1 MSEEVAEAPAADLV
15 DQANGQASVDWKA
28 SIPEDI
34 RGHKSLETIQDV
46 GSLAKSY
53 VNAQSMIGADKI
65 AIPGKSS
72 TPEQWSEIYS
82 KLGRPEA
89 ADKYELANNLPEG
102 QELDPQ
108 LMGGYTD
115 IAHKAGLS
123 TKQAQSILDWYN
135 GVLTD
140 TTAQTTAAEQAQL
153 EEKMTELKQH
163 FGPAFEDRVNLA
175 KAVSA
180 QFTEGDESLFDVK
193 LADGSLLGNN
203 PDFIKMAAN
212 MGVFMKEKMGEDTLE
227 GVKTSGAASRHELEG
242 KLAEMQAPDSP
253 YWDSKH
259 PQHDWYVN
267 EVTRINGDL
276 YPDE

>member
-1 MSEEVAEAPAADLV
+1 MSEEVAEAPAA
-15 DQANGQASVDWKA
+15 QEAEGQASVDWKA
-28 SIPEDI
+28 SIPEEV

-65 AIPGKSS
+65 ALPGKSS
-72 TPEQWSEIYS
+72 TPEQWGEIYS

-89 ADKYELANNLPEG
+89 ADKYELSNNLPEG
-102 QELDPQ
+102 QELDPT
-108 LMGGYTD
+108 LMGGFTNT
-115 IAHKAGLS
+115 AHAAGLS
-123 TKQAQSILDWYN
+123 TKQAQSLLDWYN
-135 GVLTD
+135 NVLVD
-140 TTAQTTAAEQAQL
+140 NSAQTTAAEQAQL
-153 EEKMTELKQH
+153 EQRTNELKQYY
-163 FGPAFEDRVNLA
+163 GPAFEDRINLA

-180 QFTEGDESLFDVK
+180 QFTEGDENIFDVK
-193 LADGSLLGNN
+193 LADGSLLGNH

-242 KLAEMQAPDSP
+242 KVAQLQAPDSP
-253 YWDSKH
+253 YWDNKH
-259 PQHDWYVN
+259 PEHNWYVS
-267 EVTRINGDL
+267 EVTRVNGEL

>member
-72 TPEQWSEIYS
+72 TQDQWNEIYA

-102 QELDPQ
+102 QELDPL
-108 LMGGYTD
+108 LMGGFTNT
-115 IAHKAGLS
+115 AHAAGLS
-123 TKQAQSILDWYN
+123 TKQAQSLLDWYN
-135 GVLTD
+135 GVLTE
-140 TTAQTTAAEQAQL
+140 TTAKNTADEQAQL
-153 EEKMTELKQH
+153 EQKTNELKQH
-163 FGPAFEDRVNLA
+163 YGPAFEDRVNLA

-180 QFTEGDESLFDVK
+180 QFTEGDESIFELK
-193 LADGSLLGNN
+193 LSDGSLLGNH
-203 PDFIKMAAN
+203 PEFIKMAAN

-227 GVKTSGAASRHELEG
+227 GVKTTGAATKHELEG
-242 KLAEMQAPDSP
+242 KLAELQSSDSP
-253 YWDSKH
+253 YWDNKH
-259 PQHDWYVN
+259 PQHDWFVS
-267 EVTRINGDL
+267 EVSRINEEL
-276 YPDE
+276 YQDE

>member
-28 SIPEDI
+28 SIPEEI

-46 GSLAKSY
+46 PSLAKSY

-65 AIPGKSS
+65 ALPGKSS
-72 TPEQWSEIYS
+72 TPEQWGEIYS

-102 QELDPQ
+102 QELDPI
-108 LMGGYTD
+108 LMGGFTNT
-115 IAHKAGLS
+115 AHAAGLS
-123 TKQAQSILDWYN
+123 TKQAQSLLDWYN
-135 GVLTD
+135 GVLVD
-140 TTAQTTAAEQAQL
+140 STAQTTAAEQAQL
-153 EEKMTELKQH
+153 EQRTNELKQH
-163 FGPAFEDRVNLA
+163 YGPAFEDRINLA

-180 QFTEGDESLFDVK
+180 QFTEGDENIFDVK
-193 LADGSLLGNN
+193 LADGSLLGNH
-203 PDFIKMAAN
+203 PDFIKMTAN

-242 KLAEMQAPDSP
+242 KVAQLQAPDSP
-253 YWDSKH
+253 YWDNKH
-259 PQHDWYVN
+259 PERDWYVN
-267 EVTRINGDL
+267 EVTRVNGEL

>member
-28 SIPEDI
+28 SIPEEI

-46 GSLAKSY
+46 PSLAKSY

-65 AIPGKSS
+65 ALPGKSS

-89 ADKYELANNLPEG
+89 ADKYELSNKLPEG
-102 QELDPQ
+102 QEVNEQ
-108 LMGGYTD
+108 LMGGFTNT
-115 IAHKAGLS
+115 AHAAGLN
-123 TKQAQSILDWYN
+123 TKQAQSLLDWYN
-135 GVLTD
+135 NVLVD
-140 TTAQTTAAEQAQL
+140 NTAQVTAAEQAQL
-153 EEKMTELKQH
+153 EEKTNELKQH
-163 FGPAFEDRVNLA
+163 YGPAFDDRVKLA
-175 KAVSA
+175 RAVSA
-180 QFTEGDESLFDVK
+180 QFTEGDESLHEVK
-193 LADGSLLGNN
+193 LADGSLLGNH
-203 PDFIKMAAN
+203 PDFIKMVSN
-212 MGVFMKEKMGEDTLE
+212 MGVFMKEKMGEDKLE
-227 GVKTSGAASRHELEG
+227 GVKTSGAATKHELEG
-242 KLAEMQAPDSP
+242 KIAELSAPDTP

-267 EVTRINGDL
+267 EVTRINGEL